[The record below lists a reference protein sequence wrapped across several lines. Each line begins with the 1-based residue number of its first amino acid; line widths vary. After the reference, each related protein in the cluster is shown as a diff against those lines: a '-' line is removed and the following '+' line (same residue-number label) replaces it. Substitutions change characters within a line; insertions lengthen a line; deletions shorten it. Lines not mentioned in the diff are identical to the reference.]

1 MMERVTKSADTTQL
15 METYRELLQSVD
27 TLPLLV
33 RGNSMAPFLVD
44 GRDTVYLTRLDRPL
58 KVGDIVL
65 YKRTNGDYI
74 LHRICKVEGA
84 AYCMIG
90 DAHTVHEWGIS
101 REQIFARVS
110 WVQRKGK
117 QQKPGCFWWF
127 FFEKVWIRIIP
138 LRPTLQRVYSL
149 LFK

>member
-1 MMERVTKSADTTQL
+1 MIERVTKSVDTTQL

-33 RGNSMAPFLVD
+33 SGNSMAPFLVD

-74 LHRICKVEGA
+74 LHRICKAEGA

-90 DAHTVHEWGIS
+90 DAHTVPEWGIS